1 MDRVL
6 IRYMSRHPDSA
17 SLWADVSPVNV
28 AITVIA
34 VITSHVIELAN
45 RASVLEM
52 IWRYTREVEP
62 ARQERCPCC

>member
-6 IRYMSRHPDSA
+6 IRYLSRHPDST

-28 AITVIA
+28 AIAVIA
-34 VITSHVIELAN
+34 GAGL
-45 RASVLEM
+45 LEM
-52 IWRYTREVEP
+52 IWRYTREGEP

>member
-6 IRYMSRHPDSA
+6 IRYLSRHPDSA

-28 AITVIA
+28 AVIA
-34 VITSHVIELAN
+34 VITSHVVELVN
-45 RASVLEM
+45 RAGVLGM
-52 IWRYTREVEP
+52 IWHYTREVEP